1 MNMPVSHST
10 IAEAGIHC
18 KMDVEYLVRENG
30 VIGGG
35 AGVYFSFVVG
45 PQVYGSSNQ
54 DTTRGAVGLLI
65 VFILQ

>member
-30 VIGGG
+30 VM
-35 AGVYFSFVVG
+35 
-45 PQVYGSSNQ
+45 QVRNK
-54 DTTRGAVGLLI
+54 I
-65 VFILQ
+65 KCE